1 MQNGIYS
8 IFCHPY
14 RDLTLTSSVLND
26 VASIEQAVRES
37 WPRPRAVAVATKPS
51 EAGPAC
57 GACKSLLGRVW
68 DPVSLAFLTVL

>member
-1 MQNGIYS
+1 MQNCIYS

-14 RDLTLTSSVLND
+14 KDPTLPSAVLND

-37 WPRPRAVAVATKPS
+37 WPGPRAVATKPS

-57 GACKSLLGRVW
+57 KMLLARVW
-68 DPVSLAFLTVL
+68 YPVSLAFLTVF